1 MHILI
6 AQLDAALRPAADLQR
21 AEKMSAYM
29 QHQLCFLGIQTPAR
43 RALSTPLLRPYYRA
57 DFAEIQNLV
66 LQLWGQREREF
77 HYCAIDL
84 LGKARRYLPASAL
97 PFLLELAQQHAW
109 WDSVDGLADV
119 AGDLIRLQRQE
130 QPQVLSQIEKALQ
143 HPSFWI
149 RRIAMLHQCGWRA
162 ETDSER
168 LFRFALMLAPEQEFF
183 IRKAIGWALRDY
195 AHHAP
200 QQVMQFLNLHGTQLS
215 ALSRR
220 EAAKHLP
227 DII

>member
-1 MHILI
+1 MHPLI
-6 AQLDAALRPAADLQR
+6 AQLDTALRPAADTQH

-29 QHQLCFLGIQTPAR
+29 QHQLHFLGIPTPAR
-43 RALSTPLLRPYYRA
+43 RALSIPFLRPYYRA
-57 DFAEIQNLV
+57 DFAEIQDIV
-66 LQLWGQREREF
+66 LQLWGQHEREF

-97 PFLLELAQQHAW
+97 PFLLDLARQHAW

-119 AGDLIRLQRQE
+119 AGDLIRLQRQD
-130 QPQVLSQIEKALQ
+130 QPQVLSQIEQAVQ

-168 LFRFALMLAPEQEFF
+168 LFRFALTLAPEQEFF

-195 AHHAP
+195 ARHAP
-200 QQVMQFLNLHGTQLS
+200 QEVAQFLHLHGTQLS

-227 DII
+227 VVI